1 MSSNPKKSATNCLSS
16 QSPSSSMG
24 GRYRIPENLWAR
36 WPVTSDGKIR
46 DHVWRQKTR
55 IHPYTCYGTHTYIH
69 VQITQQH
76 ITHTHM
82 HRQTHTHTFSK
93 IQPADSWVV
102 TYMIFLV
109 ALHPLILGQPG
120 VLLLAF
126 KTEYC
131 YCSPRSELWVELKSS
146 EFFVAG

>member
-1 MSSNPKKSATNCLSS
+1 MSE
-16 QSPSSSMG
+16 
-24 GRYRIPENLWAR
+24 GR
-36 WPVTSDGKIR
+36 
-46 DHVWRQKTR
+46 RQGY
-55 IHPYTCYGTHTYIH
+55 IHIHAYIH

-82 HRQTHTHTFSK
+82 HTFSN

-131 YCSPRSELWVELKSS
+131 YCSPRSEL
-146 EFFVAG
+146 